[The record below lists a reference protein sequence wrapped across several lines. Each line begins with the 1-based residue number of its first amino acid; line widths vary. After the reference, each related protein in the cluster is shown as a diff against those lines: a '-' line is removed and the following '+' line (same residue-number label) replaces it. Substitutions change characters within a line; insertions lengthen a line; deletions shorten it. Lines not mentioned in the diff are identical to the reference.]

1 MCPSTPVSPAAP
13 TVKLAKS
20 KENVAEPPSV
30 VAVTAKPTASGSTQ
44 LYVASP
50 LSDPPP
56 DATVLPSASV
66 TVNEVSPQ

>member
-1 MCPSTPVSPAAP
+1 MSPDAP
-13 TVKLAKS
+13 TVKLATS
-20 KENVAEPPSV
+20 KENVAEPAPV
-30 VAVTAKPTASGSTQ
+30 VADTAKFTAAGSTQ

-50 LSDPPP
+50 PFDPPP